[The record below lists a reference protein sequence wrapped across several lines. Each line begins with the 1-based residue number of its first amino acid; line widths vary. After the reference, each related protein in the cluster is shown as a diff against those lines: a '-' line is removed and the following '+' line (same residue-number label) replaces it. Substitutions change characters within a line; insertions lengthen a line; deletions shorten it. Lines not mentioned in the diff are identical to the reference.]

1 MNNQNF
7 NHEQE
12 TEQWEN
18 PFAKE
23 IEKIA
28 EKQKANDDVIGKG
41 EKNFVPKADDYQK
54 DGIWHCGICN
64 EPMQA
69 NASIV
74 GLIHRPCR
82 CERAKKD
89 AEARKEKKQKA
100 DDRRKDA
107 FGSYRNRRFLFTF
120 ENDDGQSPIVSKQ
133 MKTYCEKFDEYRKSG
148 TGLLLHSEHNGGGKT
163 FFSCAIANELID
175 RGYRVKVTDFKTLRD
190 ELFSVSNK
198 MDYIMKLRSH
208 DVVVIDDLG
217 AENNT
222 EHMMEVEYRII
233 DDLTENYTPLILTTN
248 YTLREMNETTD
259 RDKKRIF
266 DRVFGS
272 CIPVN
277 IEPPEGKSRR
287 LKNCKQITTDFRN
300 LAAAD
305 HT

>member
-1 MNNQNF
+1 MNQNF

-12 TEQWEN
+12 TEQKRIDFIEAVANIATKN
-18 PFAKE
+18 PF
-23 IEKIA
+23 
-28 EKQKANDDVIGKG
+28 
-41 EKNFVPKADDYQK
+41 VPEEGDYQK
-54 DGIWHCGICN
+54 GGLWYCGKCN
-64 EPMQA
+64 TPKQYKTPIGFLA
-69 NASIV
+69 I
-74 GLIHRPCR
+74 IDCQ
-82 CERAKKD
+82 CESEKKETEKKK
-89 AEARKEKKQKA
+89 AKKQKA
-100 DDRRKDA
+100 DERRKDA
-107 FGSYRNRRFLFTF
+107 FGSDRSRRFLFTF
-120 ENDDGQSPIVSKQ
+120 ENDDEQSPIVTKQ
-133 MKTYCEKFDEYRKSG
+133 MKAYCENFDEYRKSG

-163 FFSCAIANELID
+163 FFSCAVANELID
-175 RGYRVKVTDFKTLRD
+175 RGYRVKVTDFKKLRD
-190 ELFSVSNK
+190 ELFSAPNK
-198 MDYIMKLRSH
+198 MSYILDLRNH
-208 DVVVIDDLG
+208 DAVIIDDLG